1 MSSVADKTD
10 LVFGPWNPGVESQVP
25 GHLRHLATIFRP
37 ENVFTDFATA
47 EELRD
52 LTGLELTELVA
63 FRPQRLALH
72 ELLIR
77 VTADIAVPDGSAIGD
92 LGINF
97 RQIVSDIHSK
107 HIEPQMTAITS
118 HYDEVRRQVAAK
130 VDAELGAL
138 LSGPPTRTPAPKRAK
153 GWLFELFSRGP
164 ATTPVDEAS
173 SIPEQSVVA
182 RWEAQAHA
190 EGDERNAAVY
200 GALARVVSALVIRHG
215 GVWGAVRCLHRWQ
228 RISPATGMAATRLDG

>member
-1 MSSVADKTD
+1 VSSVADKTD

-37 ENVFTDFATA
+37 ENVFTNFATA

-118 HYDEVRRQVAAK
+118 HYDEVRRQVATK
-130 VDAELGAL
+130 VDAELGAF

-153 GWLFELFSRGP
+153 SWLFELFSRGP

-182 RWEAQAHA
+182 RWEAQAHV
-190 EGDERNAAVY
+190 EGDELHVELRERHRSRRPDLHAVRERRSLDHRAAVR
-200 GALARVVSALVIRHG
+200 ALPDAVLAALEREG
-215 GVWGAVRCLHRWQ
+215 GR
-228 RISPATGMAATRLDG
+228 P

>member
-1 MSSVADKTD
+1 TSAP
-10 LVFGPWNPGVESQVP
+10 VFGPWNPGVESQVP
-25 GHLRHLATIFRP
+25 GHLRHLATIFRQ

-77 VTADIAVPDGSAIGD
+77 VTADISVPDGSAIGD

-107 HIEPQMTAITS
+107 YIEPQMVAITS
-118 HYDEVRRQVAAK
+118 HYDEVR
-130 VDAELGAL
+130 
-138 LSGPPTRTPAPKRAK
+138 
-153 GWLFELFSRGP
+153 
-164 ATTPVDEAS
+164 
-173 SIPEQSVVA
+173 
-182 RWEAQAHA
+182 
-190 EGDERNAAVY
+190 
-200 GALARVVSALVIRHG
+200 
-215 GVWGAVRCLHRWQ
+215 
-228 RISPATGMAATRLDG
+228 